1 MGKKSKSF
9 TVEPKFSFFIEN
21 YISVDHDF
29 PVVWIVQLVS
39 FEIVI
44 IANEDKLLTF
54 IIQLSSFLHMGNAYK
69 TLR

>member
-1 MGKKSKSF
+1 MGKKSNSF

-29 PVVWIVQLVS
+29 LVVRIVQLVS
-39 FEIVI
+39 FGIDVL
-44 IANEDKLLTF
+44 ANEDELFTF
-54 IIQLSSFLHMGNAYK
+54 IIQLSSFLHMGNASK